1 MAVENKSYSKNDLE
15 HVKFTP
21 ESNPDN
27 SIVQFKQYEYPVV
40 PDRSVGVFTEFLE
53 STADQSTNMNI
64 NGSVTP
70 VTFSWEPNPA
80 YGLIQI
86 QKIKMVIV
94 ADNITNFF
102 DFANRTA
109 LANGVDIIGE
119 TIEGQFPYATLKQ
132 NIDFVQYTTKGGSS
146 SFNLNGNNTQDI
158 QVLELFASLPIL
170 KTDGLKYNV
179 VINDDLTSLSYMKV
193 SVIFETLE

>member
-1 MAVENKSYSKNDLE
+1 MPNIPLQSLLRANYTPDSTSEKSTTFVRQD
-15 HVKFTP
+15 T
-21 ESNPDN
+21 
-27 SIVQFKQYEYPVV
+27 YPAV

-53 STADQSTNMNI
+53 STVDQSTNMNI
-64 NGSVTP
+64 NGSATP

-119 TIEGQFPYATLKQ
+119 TIAGQFPYATLKQ

-158 QVLELFASLPIL
+158 LVLELFASLPIL